1 MNPFESQLLLL
12 RIGVLVLL
20 YLFLASVLVF
30 LWRDLR
36 VTVQRASQPRR
47 LPGQLIVVDG
57 GETGLAPGDAF
68 PLQPL
73 TTLGRDLASTIVLPD
88 VFASSQHALL
98 TLRDGQWWL
107 EDLGSRNGTF
117 VNNRRVAEPT
127 TVQAGDLLG
136 IGRVL
141 LRLEV

>member
-1 MNPFESQLLLL
+1 
-12 RIGVLVLL
+12 
-20 YLFLASVLVF
+20 
-30 LWRDLR
+30 
-36 VTVQRASQPRR
+36 
-47 LPGQLIVVDG
+47 
-57 GETGLAPGDAF
+57 
-68 PLQPL
+68 
-73 TTLGRDLASTIVLPD
+73 
-88 VFASSQHALL
+88 
-98 TLRDGQWWL
+98 LRDGQWWL